1 MDVMGTIQ
9 YLLARLTMAAI
20 LATGVL
26 APVAATAAGIIETSI
41 FAVQGVEVDVTGP
54 DAAAAKNQALI
65 DAQVKAFVTLAEKL
79 GNFSLVEAVKSYEP
93 KQVLPYLRSLSI
105 EEESISPGRYKGRL
119 TVRFLPSKIK
129 ALYGEFGV
137 KVAAEQGPV
146 FLVLPIW
153 TADGLQVLWEDNP
166 WRQGFSLLRAEQSTV
181 PLLVPLGDAEDRSLL
196 AVTDA
201 INGDKV
207 RLEGIRRRYD
217 ADVVVVAFAEAAEGG
232 VRARMQGDSPLGMLN
247 FDKVYI
253 SESGTI
259 ADSAA
264 LAAQRFHTVMVEKF
278 RSGAGRTADTDAE
291 AQAKAE
297 RKKRKSLSVS
307 IPFAGPS
314 EWNGLRSRIL
324 STPGVL
330 GLDVASLDGNGAVV
344 SLSYTGTLDE
354 VQSSMQASGLRFSR
368 VGGVWVVTQM

>member
-1 MDVMGTIQ
+1 
-9 YLLARLTMAAI
+9 
-20 LATGVL
+20 
-26 APVAATAAGIIETSI
+26 
-41 FAVQGVEVDVTGP
+41 
-54 DAAAAKNQALI
+54 
-65 DAQVKAFVTLAEKL
+65 
-79 GNFSLVEAVKSYEP
+79 
-93 KQVLPYLRSLSI
+93 
-105 EEESISPGRYKGRL
+105 
-119 TVRFLPSKIK
+119 
-129 ALYGEFGV
+129 
-137 KVAAEQGPV
+137 
-146 FLVLPIW
+146 
-153 TADGLQVLWEDNP
+153 
-166 WRQGFSLLRAEQSTV
+166 
-181 PLLVPLGDAEDRSLL
+181 
-196 AVTDA
+196 
-201 INGDKV
+201 
-207 RLEGIRRRYD
+207 
-217 ADVVVVAFAEAAEGG
+217 
-232 VRARMQGDSPLGMLN
+232 MQGDSPLGKLN

-354 VQSSMQASGLRFSR
+354 VQSSMQASGLQFSR